1 MEAKAKRKRKA
12 FYRRCAAGERRA
24 KQRLVEASGSV
35 IAGVPSTR
43 RLEPGMTGI
52 LLTSNNKEERQAL
65 VEAYRLLNEAH
76 KRLNGTHLSEEKADS
91 VNDREDLDVASA
103 LIEEMKTDSTTIQYT
118 FYGVK
123 TGVSNCVFVLNQSTD
138 SSSADLVYEVFR
150 HVIASGKANSRRVF
164 RFQPVMVTCRP
175 VKEDLRILICKAW
188 KAFWKGANTFE
199 DGKPLCLLCS
209 KVPLQRAK
217 FVKKDDSG
225 DAKKYFTVNFRARN
239 YDKMSKAEAVMVV
252 IAAMQEVAPDWSPV
266 RAGADLVIS
275 VDVLCTVLCLSFL
288 ENFSVFAKYNISE
301 LTSPS
306 S

>member
-1 MEAKAKRKRKA
+1 MDTKAKRKRKA
-12 FYRRCAAGERRA
+12 FYRRCAAGEKRA
-24 KQRLVEASGSV
+24 KQRLLEASGSV
-35 IAGVPSTR
+35 ATGASPTR

-65 VEAYRLLNEAH
+65 MEAYRLLNEAH
-76 KRLNGTHLSEEKADS
+76 KRLNGTHLSKEKAGS
-91 VNDREDLDVASA
+91 VSDEEDFDIASA
-103 LIEEMKTDSTTIQYT
+103 LIEEMKSDSTSNQYN

-123 TGVSNCVFVLNQSTD
+123 TGVSNCAFVLNHSAD

-150 HVIASGKANSRRVF
+150 HVIASGEANSRRVF
-164 RFQPVMVTCRP
+164 RFQPVMATCRP
-175 VKEDLRILICKAW
+175 DKEDLRILIHKAW
-188 KAFWKGANTFE
+188 KAFWKGASSFE

-217 FVKKDDSG
+217 FVKNDDSG

-239 YDKMSKAEAVMVV
+239 YSKMSKAEAVMVV
-252 IAAMQEVAPDWSPV
+252 IAAMEEVAPNWSPV

-288 ENFSVFAKYNISE
+288 EKFSAFAKYNISE
-301 LTSPS
+301 LTSPNS
-306 S
+306 